1 MSITIVG
8 VSTGVSQ
15 AQSNEITRYDIIEVS
30 RADVYLTFTIRSA
43 AVIKSM
49 RHTQREEK
57 MCNEEAG

>member
-43 AVIKSM
+43 AVIKSGAPY
-49 RHTQREEK
+49 TEREREREK
-57 MCNEEAG
+57 DV